1 MKRRRSLI
9 AFLLMLVLLVSAC
22 SQSAPASQAGEE
34 AAEARAESESGDVS
48 TQEAGADDY
57 SDLVQPFQ
65 SLPSDTDVRPQT
77 ENRGEVTPTNV
88 ETKMFRAKFEG
99 NDVAGSGEAVDGV
112 YRFNATKTDGESW
125 HVKLECNY
133 PTVAGRDYFVT
144 YRFHSDVAGTVKF
157 GDFQEFQIHKGDNS
171 VTGILIAN
179 SGTSYL
185 DLQLGM
191 LPAFTID
198 FKEIEVEE
206 YADEVE
212 YEDALPA
219 PINFER
225 ESIVY
230 EKHDQGYAV
239 LLNRS
244 SDTVNVN
251 YVASSFDAGVWKS
264 RLYVK
269 TGLYPELG
277 TRYRILADVMCEE
290 DMPFEVLFNNGDEEK
305 GYGALY
311 GQELTGGEVKTC
323 EAVISGSGDGD
334 ELILQFSLGEAEE
347 GSVVVVGNVHV
358 EKINDHYTSVLPDG
372 FALNKSVFTGKI
384 FEELVPDS
392 FDKLSLPA
400 TFYSGTDSVYEQHDD
415 GYVID
420 MEEGG
425 SSATMYIR
433 QAPSN
438 PDDRGVWKAK
448 LYAATDANLKAGT
461 SYLIKY
467 DLTATRDQAEYEAC
481 FDGDTENAY
490 GALYGRSLKAGQ
502 TDHVEMF
509 LTPNAAQGPLTIRL
523 QLGKTDSAAGNTFTL
538 SNVSVESVQVEYDNV
553 LPSDFSYNTG
563 SSEPDPETE
572 YKSVLPDD
580 FSYQSGTNVYEQHSD
595 GYTQSVSS
603 DGASATLNITEAP
616 SDGREVWKSSM
627 LIDTGV
633 TPEAGKKYAVIF
645 DITAQKD
652 QTYEVCFSGGE
663 EKTYGALYG
672 QTLTAGITSGINYTF
687 IPENIDGPLT
697 LKLQL
702 GGTADTEGNNITVSN
717 LKIAEMTSVEGTSVL
732 PDSFAYPTVSESE
745 PDEEGYIEVSLPELT
760 ATDDH
765 TDDYVQSV
773 DGMTLEISTVPAP
786 QTYVWNSKL
795 FVDTGTELEAGTHY
809 KVTAGVS
816 SDKAFDF
823 EICYNNGSTEK
834 GYGGLYELNIAAGEN
849 KDYVCEFDV
858 PEDASTD
865 NLVLQFQVGKSPAG
879 NTITISDV
887 TVEKFVPAHQEE
899 TIIPGGY
906 SDVETSLSPWDSCD
920 PGYEQTL
927 DGSSLTITAIPESGT
942 GVWKSKLFV
951 RTGATLEAG
960 TKYKVVTNVSSS
972 KETSFE
978 ILLNRGEEE
987 KGFGG
992 LYELNINGS
1001 ASYTSEFTAGESGEL
1016 ILLFQ
1021 LGLSPADNTFTVDS
1035 VTVEKWNEETSEPME
1050 VSDAYE
1056 NVSISGLSATE
1067 DHIDGFEQSVS
1078 GTELNI
1084 TAVPAYDNEVWRS
1097 KLFVNTGTAP
1107 EAGEKYRVTANVT
1120 SDSAVN
1126 FEVCYNN
1133 GEVEK
1138 GYEALYNQ
1146 SIGANETKD
1155 LVQEFE
1161 VKADASTENLI
1172 LQFNL
1177 GKSPSATRFTLNSA
1191 TLEKYVGEGA
1201 GSIVSLD
1208 AGSFEL
1214 WTNDGYTADMGG
1226 DGSCAEVAFTT
1237 VPAGAEVWM
1246 TKLFADTGV
1255 NLEAGKS
1262 YRISADVKS
1271 DSEEGIPYE
1280 ICYNDGGIE
1289 KGVGAKYSLT
1299 ATSEA
1304 QTVVFETAQQNDASL
1319 IIQFSLGN
1327 AASGDT
1333 VTVSNIEVEELTEA
1347 PGDNLMTDALTAWA
1361 PVHVWADAGYDTS
1374 LTNTDSSA
1382 SLEIT
1387 SVPEDTA
1394 DWKVK
1399 LFVETGAQLEAGKKY
1414 RIRYDLE
1421 ADEEFDFNVFYNNGA
1436 EEKAVGEFYDLTAG
1450 SSQTVEH
1457 EVSPSADA
1465 VLNIQ
1470 LMLGRTD
1477 APNMVTVSNVQVDE
1491 IVNGSGSGST
1501 NTPINFWAHE
1511 DYTASLSNT
1520 SSSASLA
1527 ITKVPGS
1534 GREAWKVKL
1543 FAETGAHLTA
1553 GKIYRVSLDVQAS
1566 SKIDYEICYNNGAAE
1581 KELGAQYGLTA
1592 YGSKQTV
1599 TYNITPE
1606 NNADLILQLNLGNAA
1621 GANTVTISGVKVEE
1635 VRFVSKQDAAPTFG
1649 YDNEGYLSKA
1659 SDNGY
1664 ITSLEKGSDSA
1675 TFRIKKAPAERNAWS
1690 AKVIVRTGLTPES
1703 GQGYRVTVNI
1713 NAEREQ
1719 NKFELFCDGND
1730 ELAYGALY
1738 EQYMSAGDNTYS
1750 YIIMPGDSKGEL
1762 TLQLRFGETNSAAGN
1777 TYVIS
1782 GVTIEKVYF
1791 RTDRN
1796 PEIKNV
1802 CELALQDGYNAQLET
1817 TPDKASVRLLKTP
1830 AEGRE
1835 AWKNKLFVY
1844 TGVILRK
1851 GQKYRI
1857 SMNVKSIIPA
1867 PFEVCFNN
1875 YDIEKGLGG
1884 IFGLISKPSGTH
1896 VEYTA
1901 YLKEDM
1907 PLVDQLSLGNCTTP
1921 NTIILSDVKVEKAG
1935 GIYLVS
1941 DTIYNF

>member
-1 MKRRRSLI
+1 MKRRRTLI
-9 AFLLMLVLLVSAC
+9 AFLLMLALLVSAC
-22 SQSAPASQAGEE
+22 SQTAPSRQAGEE
-34 AAEARAESESGDVS
+34 AAEAEAEAEAVS
-48 TQEAGADDY
+48 AEETGEDDY
-57 SDLVQPFQ
+57 SDLVPPFR
-65 SLPSDTDVRPQT
+65 SLPSDADVRPQA
-77 ENRGEVTPTNV
+77 ENRDEVAPTTM
-88 ETKMFRAKFEG
+88 ETTMFRAKFEG
-99 NDVAGSGEAVDGV
+99 NDVEGSGEIVDGV

-144 YRFHSDVAGTVKF
+144 YRFHSNVSGTVKF

-171 VTGILIAN
+171 ITGIMIAN

-198 FKEIEVEE
+198 FEEIEVEE

-251 YVASSFDAGVWKS
+251 YIAASFDAGVWKS
-264 RLYVK
+264 RLYVR
-269 TGLYPELG
+269 TGMYPELG

-311 GQELTGGEVKTC
+311 GQELTGGEMKTC

-334 ELILQFSLGEAEE
+334 ELILQFSLGEAPE
-347 GSVVVVGNVHV
+347 GCMVVIGNVRV
-358 EKINDHYTSVLPDG
+358 EKINDHYSSVLPDG

-392 FDKLSLPA
+392 FDKLSLPV

-420 MEEGG
+420 MEEDD
-425 SSATMYIR
+425 SSATMFIR

-467 DLTATRDQAEYEAC
+467 DLTADRDQAEYEAC

-490 GALYGRSLKAGQ
+490 GALYGRSLKAGE

-509 LTPNAAQGPLTIRL
+509 ITPDAANGPLTIRL
-523 QLGKTDSAAGNTFTL
+523 QLGKTDSAEGNTFTL

-563 SSEPDPETE
+563 NSDPKPETE

-595 GYTQSVSS
+595 GYTQSVSA
-603 DGASATLNITEAP
+603 DGTSATLNITEAP

-652 QTYEVCFSGGE
+652 QAYEICFSGGE
-663 EKTYGALYG
+663 EKTYGALYD

-687 IPENIDGPLT
+687 IPETVDGPLT

-702 GGTADTEGNNITVSN
+702 GSTDGNNITVSS
-717 LKIAEMTSVEGTSVL
+717 LKIAEMTAGEGTSVL
-732 PDSFAYPTVSESE
+732 PDTFAYPTVSESE
-745 PDEEGYIEVSLPELT
+745 PDEDGYVEVSYPELT
-760 ATDDH
+760 ASEAHDDG
-765 TDDYVQSV
+765 YVQSV
-773 DGMTLEISTVPAP
+773 DGTTLVIDSVPEP
-786 QTYVWNSKL
+786 ETDVWNSKF
-795 FVDTGTELEAGTHY
+795 FVDTGTELEAGTQY
-809 KVTAGVS
+809 KVTVDVTS
-816 SDKAFDF
+816 EKAFDF
-823 EICYNNGSTEK
+823 EICLNRGEEEKGFDGIYDPNGSGSYT
-834 GYGGLYELNIAAGEN
+834 
-849 KDYVCEFDV
+849 CEFTTGESGD
-858 PEDASTD
+858 
-865 NLVLQFQVGKSPAG
+865 LILQFQLGHSPAN
-879 NTITISDV
+879 NTFTVDGV

-899 TIIPGGY
+899 TVIPGGY
-906 SDVETSLSPWDSCD
+906 SDVETSLSAWDNCD
-920 PGYEQTL
+920 DGYVQTL
-927 DGSSLTITAIPESGT
+927 DGRSLTITAVPEAGT

-951 RTGATLEAG
+951 GTDVTLEKD
-960 TKYKVVTNVSSS
+960 TKYKVVADVSSS
-972 KETSFE
+972 KEMEFE
-978 ILLNRGEEE
+978 ICLNRGDEE
-987 KGFGG
+987 KGFDALYG
-992 LYELNINGS
+992 LVGS
-1001 ASYTSEFTAGESGEL
+1001 GSYTSEFTTEEEGEL
-1016 ILLFQ
+1016 VLQFQ
-1021 LGLSPADNTFTVDS
+1021 LGLSPADNTFTVNS
-1035 VTVEKWNEETSEPME
+1035 VTVEKWNEETSEITDVP
-1050 VSDAYE
+1050 DAYE
-1056 NVSISGLSATE
+1056 NVTISGLSAWE
-1067 DHIDGFEQSVS
+1067 SHDDGFEQAVS
-1078 GTELNI
+1078 GTGLDI
-1084 TAVPAYDNEVWRS
+1084 TAVPAYDNGVWQS
-1097 KLFVNTGTAP
+1097 KLFVDTGTAP

-1120 SDSAVN
+1120 SDSYVD

-1133 GEVEK
+1133 GEAEK
-1138 GYEALYNQ
+1138 GYEALYGQ
-1146 SIGANETKD
+1146 SIEAKETKD
-1155 LVQEFE
+1155 LVSEFE
-1161 VKADASTENLI
+1161 VAADAAPNNLI

-1177 GKSPSATRFTLNSA
+1177 GKSPSATTFTVNSV
-1191 TLEKYVGEGA
+1191 TLEKYVGEDA
-1201 GSIVSLD
+1201 GSTVDLNP
-1208 AGSFEL
+1208 GSFEL
-1214 WTNDGYTADMGG
+1214 WASDDYTAELGG
-1226 DGSCAEVAFTT
+1226 DGSCADVAFTA
-1237 VPAGAEVWM
+1237 VPGSAEVWK
-1246 TKLFADTGV
+1246 TKLFANTGV
-1255 NLEAGKS
+1255 DLKAGKS
-1262 YRISADVKS
+1262 YRISADVKADS
-1271 DSEEGIPYE
+1271 DVPYE
-1280 ICYNDGGIE
+1280 ICYNDGGTE
-1289 KGVGAKYSLT
+1289 KGVGAKYGLT
-1299 ATSEA
+1299 ATSEV
-1304 QTVVFETAQQNDASL
+1304 QTVTFETAQQSDASL
-1319 IIQFSLGN
+1319 VIQFSLGN
-1327 AASGDT
+1327 AETGNT
-1333 VTVSNIEVEELTEA
+1333 VTFSNIKVEELDET
-1347 PGDNLMTDALTAWA
+1347 PGDNLMTDSLTAWA
-1361 PVHVWADAGYDTS
+1361 PVHVWSDAGYETS

-1382 SLEIT
+1382 DLEI
-1387 SVPEDTA
+1387 SAVPEDTA

-1399 LFVETGAQLEAGKKY
+1399 LFVETGAQLEAGKEY
-1414 RIRYDLE
+1414 RIRYNLE
-1421 ADEEFDFNVFYNNGA
+1421 ADEAFDFNVFYNNGA
-1436 EEKAVGEFYDLTAG
+1436 EEKAVGEFYDLSAG

-1457 EVSPSADA
+1457 VVSPGADA

-1470 LMLGRTD
+1470 LMLGKTD
-1477 APNMVTVSNVQVDE
+1477 APNMVTVSDVQVDE
-1491 IVNGSGSGST
+1491 IVGGSGTG
-1501 NTPINFWAHE
+1501 NTPVNFWAHE
-1511 DYTASLSNT
+1511 DYAASLSNT

-1527 ITKVPGS
+1527 ITKVPAS

-1543 FAETGAHLTA
+1543 FTETGAKLTA
-1553 GKIYRVSLDVQAS
+1553 GNIYRVSIDVQAA
-1566 SKIDYEICYNNGAAE
+1566 SKIDYEICYNNGGAE

-1592 YGSKQTV
+1592 SGSKQTV

-1606 NNADLILQLNLGNAA
+1606 NDADLVLQLSLGNAA
-1621 GANTVTISGVKVEE
+1621 GKNTVTISGVKVEE
-1635 VRFVSKQDAAPTFG
+1635 VNFVSRQDAAPTFG

-1664 ITSLEKGSDSA
+1664 ITSLEKNSDSA
-1675 TFRIKKAPAERNAWS
+1675 IFRIKQAPEERNAWN

-1703 GQGYRVTVNI
+1703 GQGYRVTVDI
-1713 NAEREQ
+1713 NAAKDQ
-1719 NKFELFCDGND
+1719 NKFELFCDGDD

-1762 TLQLRFGETNSAAGN
+1762 VLQLRFGETNSTSGN

-1782 GVTIEKVYF
+1782 GITIEKVYF
-1791 RTDRN
+1791 RTDEN

-1802 CELALQDGYNAQLET
+1802 CELALQDGYDAQLTT
-1817 TPDKASVRLLKTP
+1817 TPDKASVKLLKTP
-1830 AEGRE
+1830 VEGRE

-1844 TGVILRK
+1844 TGVILRA

-1935 GIYLVS
+1935 KIYLVS
-1941 DTIYNF
+1941 DTIYHF

>member
-77 ENRGEVTPTNV
+77 ENRGEVTPTKV

-645 DITAQKD
+645 DIAAQKD

-702 GGTADTEGNNITVSN
+702 VSN

-745 PDEEGYIEVSLPELT
+745 PDEEGYVEVSIPELGFT
-760 ATDDH
+760 EAHDEG
-765 TDDYVQSV
+765 YEQSV
-773 DGMTLEISTVPAP
+773 DGTTLKIDAVPTP
-786 QTYVWNSKL
+786 GVWESKL
-795 FVDTGTELEAGTHY
+795 YVDTGTELEAGTKY
-809 KVTAGVS
+809 RVTANVS

-823 EICYNNGSTEK
+823 EILYNRGSDEK
-834 GYGGLYELNIAAGEN
+834 AYGGLY
-849 KDYVCEFDV
+849 
-858 PEDASTD
+858 
-865 NLVLQFQVGKSPAG
+865 
-879 NTITISDV
+879 
-887 TVEKFVPAHQEE
+887 
-899 TIIPGGY
+899 
-906 SDVETSLSPWDSCD
+906 D
-920 PGYEQTL
+920 PS
-927 DGSSLTITAIPESGT
+927 GSG
-942 GVWKSKLFV
+942 
-951 RTGATLEAG
+951 
-960 TKYKVVTNVSSS
+960 
-972 KETSFE
+972 
-978 ILLNRGEEE
+978 
-987 KGFGG
+987 
-992 LYELNINGS
+992 
-1001 ASYTSEFTAGESGEL
+1001 SYTSEFTTGEAGEL
-1016 ILLFQ
+1016 VLQFN
-1021 LGLSPADNTFTVDS
+1021 LGHSPADNTFTVDS
-1035 VTVEKWNEETSEPME
+1035 VTVEKFVPAHQEEKPIPEGYREVSIEPSIEAVCDEDVYEQSLDGSSLTITTVPETDAGVWRSKLFVDTGVELEAETKYRVTADVSSDTAFGFEICYSSGSDEKAYGALYDPNGSGSYTNEFTTGEEAGKLILLFQLGGSPANNTFTVNSVTVEKWNEETSETVK

-1056 NVSISGLSATE
+1056 NVTISGLSATE
-1067 DHIDGFEQSVS
+1067 NHGEGFEQEVD
-1078 GTELNI
+1078 GTGLHI
-1084 TAVPAYDNEVWRS
+1084 TAIPTNGVWKS
-1097 KLFVNTGTAP
+1097 KLFVNTGTAL
-1107 EAGEKYRVTANVT
+1107 EAGEKYKVTANVT
-1120 SDSAVN
+1120 S
-1126 FEVCYNN
+1126 
-1133 GEVEK
+1133 
-1138 GYEALYNQ
+1138 
-1146 SIGANETKD
+1146 
-1155 LVQEFE
+1155 
-1161 VKADASTENLI
+1161 
-1172 LQFNL
+1172 
-1177 GKSPSATRFTLNSA
+1177 NS
-1191 TLEKYVGEGA
+1191 
-1201 GSIVSLD
+1201 
-1208 AGSFEL
+1208 
-1214 WTNDGYTADMGG
+1214 
-1226 DGSCAEVAFTT
+1226 
-1237 VPAGAEVWM
+1237 
-1246 TKLFADTGV
+1246 
-1255 NLEAGKS
+1255 
-1262 YRISADVKS
+1262 DV
-1271 DSEEGIPYE
+1271 
-1280 ICYNDGGIE
+1280 
-1289 KGVGAKYSLT
+1289 
-1299 ATSEA
+1299 
-1304 QTVVFETAQQNDASL
+1304 
-1319 IIQFSLGN
+1319 
-1327 AASGDT
+1327 
-1333 VTVSNIEVEELTEA
+1333 
-1347 PGDNLMTDALTAWA
+1347 
-1361 PVHVWADAGYDTS
+1361 
-1374 LTNTDSSA
+1374 
-1382 SLEIT
+1382 
-1387 SVPEDTA
+1387 
-1394 DWKVK
+1394 
-1399 LFVETGAQLEAGKKY
+1399 
-1414 RIRYDLE
+1414 
-1421 ADEEFDFNVFYNNGA
+1421 DF
-1436 EEKAVGEFYDLTAG
+1436 
-1450 SSQTVEH
+1450 
-1457 EVSPSADA
+1457 
-1465 VLNIQ
+1465 
-1470 LMLGRTD
+1470 
-1477 APNMVTVSNVQVDE
+1477 
-1491 IVNGSGSGST
+1491 
-1501 NTPINFWAHE
+1501 
-1511 DYTASLSNT
+1511 
-1520 SSSASLA
+1520 
-1527 ITKVPGS
+1527 
-1534 GREAWKVKL
+1534 
-1543 FAETGAHLTA
+1543 
-1553 GKIYRVSLDVQAS
+1553 
-1566 SKIDYEICYNNGAAE
+1566 EICYNNGS
-1581 KELGAQYGLTA
+1581 T
-1592 YGSKQTV
+1592 
-1599 TYNITPE
+1599 
-1606 NNADLILQLNLGNAA
+1606 
-1621 GANTVTISGVKVEE
+1621 
-1635 VRFVSKQDAAPTFG
+1635 
-1649 YDNEGYLSKA
+1649 
-1659 SDNGY
+1659 
-1664 ITSLEKGSDSA
+1664 EKG
-1675 TFRIKKAPAERNAWS
+1675 
-1690 AKVIVRTGLTPES
+1690 
-1703 GQGYRVTVNI
+1703 Y
-1713 NAEREQ
+1713 
-1719 NKFELFCDGND
+1719 
-1730 ELAYGALY
+1730 
-1738 EQYMSAGDNTYS
+1738 
-1750 YIIMPGDSKGEL
+1750 
-1762 TLQLRFGETNSAAGN
+1762 TLQPEYR
-1777 TYVIS
+1777 
-1782 GVTIEKVYF
+1782 
-1791 RTDRN
+1791 RRRN
-1796 PEIKNV
+1796 
-1802 CELALQDGYNAQLET
+1802 
-1817 TPDKASVRLLKTP
+1817 R
-1830 AEGRE
+1830 
-1835 AWKNKLFVY
+1835 
-1844 TGVILRK
+1844 
-1851 GQKYRI
+1851 
-1857 SMNVKSIIPA
+1857 
-1867 PFEVCFNN
+1867 
-1875 YDIEKGLGG
+1875 
-1884 IFGLISKPSGTH
+1884 
-1896 VEYTA
+1896 
-1901 YLKEDM
+1901 
-1907 PLVDQLSLGNCTTP
+1907 
-1921 NTIILSDVKVEKAG
+1921 
-1935 GIYLVS
+1935 
-1941 DTIYNF
+1941 

>member
-9 AFLLMLVLLVSAC
+9 ALLLMLALLVSAC
-22 SQSAPASQAGEE
+22 SQTAPTKQAGEE
-34 AAEARAESESGDVS
+34 TA
-48 TQEAGADDY
+48 EAGAEAEAEAVSTEEAGGDDY
-57 SDLVQPFQ
+57 SDLIQPFQ
-65 SLPSDTDVRPQT
+65 SLPEDADVRPQA
-77 ENRGEVTPTNV
+77 ENRDEVTPTKV
-88 ETKMFRAKFEG
+88 ATTMFRAKFEG
-99 NDVAGSGEAVDGV
+99 NDVQGSGEAVDGV

-144 YRFHSDVAGTVKF
+144 YRFNSNVSGTVKF

-171 VTGILIAN
+171 ITGIMIAN

-212 YEDALPA
+212 YENALPA

-251 YVASSFDAGVWKS
+251 YIASSFDAGVWKS

-290 DMPFEVLFNNGDEEK
+290 SMPFEVLFNNGDEEK

-334 ELILQFSLGEAEE
+334 ELILQFSLGEAPE
-347 GSVVVVGNVHV
+347 GSVVVIGNVRV
-358 EKINDHYTSVLPDG
+358 EKINDHYTNVLPKG
-372 FALNKSVFTGKI
+372 FALNKSVFTGKT

-392 FDKLSLPA
+392 FDKISLPV
-400 TFYSGTDSVYEQHDD
+400 TFYSGTDSIYEQHDD
-415 GYVID
+415 GYVVD
-420 MEEGG
+420 VEEGA
-425 SSATMYIR
+425 SSATMFIR
-433 QAPSN
+433 KAPSN
-438 PDDRGVWKAK
+438 PGDRGVWKAK

-467 DLTATRDQAEYEAC
+467 DLTAAKDQAEYEAC

-509 LTPNAAQGPLTIRL
+509 LTPDTNGGPLTIRL
-523 QLGKTDSAAGNTFTL
+523 QLGKTDTAAGNTFTL
-538 SNVSVESVQVEYDNV
+538 SNVSVESVQVEYNNV

-563 SSEPDPETE
+563 NSDPQPETE

-603 DGASATLNITEAP
+603 DGTSATLNITEAP

-633 TPEAGKKYAVIF
+633 TPEEGKKYAVLF
-645 DITAQKD
+645 DVTAQKD
-652 QTYEVCFSGGE
+652 QAYEICFSGAE

-672 QTLTAGITSGINYTF
+672 QNLTAGITSGINYTF
-687 IPENIDGPLT
+687 IPETVDGSLT

-702 GGTADTEGNNITVSN
+702 GNTADTEGNNITVSN
-717 LKIAEMTSVEGTSVL
+717 LKIAEMINGEGTSVL
-732 PDSFAYPTVSESE
+732 PDSFAYPDVNESE
-745 PDEEGYIEVSLPELT
+745 PDEDGYVEVNLKELT
-760 ATDDH
+760 ASDEHDEG
-765 TDDYVQSV
+765 YVQSV
-773 DGMTLEISTVPAP
+773 DGTTLVISTVPAP
-786 QTYVWNSKL
+786 ETGVWNSRF
-795 FVDTGTELEAGTHY
+795 FVDTETELEAGTHY
-809 KVTAGVS
+809 KVTASVS

-823 EICYNNGSTEK
+823 EICYNNGSEEK
-834 GYGGLYELNIAAGEN
+834 GYGALYGLSISAGAE

-858 PEDASTD
+858 PEDASAG
-865 NLVLQFQVGKSPAG
+865 NLVLQFQVGKSPAN
-879 NTITISDV
+879 NTITVDGL

-899 TIIPGGY
+899 TIIPGRY
-906 SDVETSLSPWDSCD
+906 SDVATDLSDVWDSCD
-920 PGYEQTL
+920 DDYAQTL
-927 DGSSLTITAIPESGT
+927 DGRSLTITAIPEADA

-951 RTGATLEAG
+951 KTGVELEEN
-960 TKYKVVTNVSSS
+960 TKYKVVADVSSS
-972 KETSFE
+972 KKMSFE
-978 ILLNRGEEE
+978 ICLNNGEEE
-987 KGFGG
+987 KGFDALYG
-992 LYELNINGS
+992 LSINGS
-1001 ASYTSEFTAGESGEL
+1001 DSYTSEFTTEDAGDL
-1016 ILLFQ
+1016 ILQFQ
-1021 LGLSPADNTFTVDS
+1021 LGLSPADNTFTVNS
-1035 VTVEKWNEETSEPME
+1035 VTVEKWNEETSEIKDVP
-1050 VSDAYE
+1050 DAYE
-1056 NVSISGLSATE
+1056 NVTISGLSASE
-1067 DHIDGFEQSVS
+1067 SHDDGFEQSVS
-1078 GTELNI
+1078 GTGLNI
-1084 TAVPAYDNEVWRS
+1084 TAVPTYDNGVWQS

-1120 SDSAVN
+1120 SDSDVN
-1126 FEVCYNN
+1126 FEICYNN
-1133 GEVEK
+1133 GNAEK
-1138 GYEALYNQ
+1138 GYGALYEQ
-1146 SIGANETKD
+1146 SIAANDTKD
-1155 LVQEFE
+1155 IVKEFE
-1161 VKADASTENLI
+1161 VAADATPNNLI

-1177 GKSPSATRFTLNSA
+1177 GKSPSATRFTVNSV
-1191 TLEKYVGEGA
+1191 TLEKYVGEDA
-1201 GSIVSLD
+1201 GDTETLNP
-1208 AGSFEL
+1208 GSFEL
-1214 WTNDGYTADMGG
+1214 WANDEYTAELGG
-1226 DGSCAEVAFTT
+1226 DGSSASVAFTT
-1237 VPAGAEVWM
+1237 VPDSAEVWK
-1246 TKLFADTGV
+1246 TKLFANTGV
-1255 NLEAGKS
+1255 DLKAGKS
-1262 YRISADVKS
+1262 YRISADVMA
-1271 DSEEGIPYE
+1271 DSNVPFE
-1280 ICYNDGGIE
+1280 ICYNDGGTE
-1289 KGVGAKYSLT
+1289 KGVGAKYGLT
-1299 ATSEA
+1299 ATSES
-1304 QTVVFETAQQNDASL
+1304 QTVVFETAQQSDASL
-1319 IIQFSLGN
+1319 VIQFSLGN
-1327 AASGDT
+1327 AEAGNT
-1333 VTVSNIEVEELTEA
+1333 VTVSNINVEELAET
-1347 PGDNLMTDALTAWA
+1347 PGDNLMTDSLTAWA
-1361 PVHVWADAGYDTS
+1361 PVHVWSDAGYDTG

-1387 SVPEDTA
+1387 SVPEDKA

-1399 LFVETGAQLEAGKKY
+1399 LFVETGAQLTAGKQY
-1414 RIRYDLE
+1414 RIRYNLE
-1421 ADEEFDFNVFYNNGA
+1421 ADEAFGFNVFYNNGA
-1436 EEKAVGEFYDLTAG
+1436 EEKAVGEFYDLSAG

-1457 EVSPSADA
+1457 VVSPGADS

-1470 LMLGRTD
+1470 LMLGKTD
-1477 APNMVTVSNVQVDE
+1477 APNTVTVSDVQVDE
-1491 IVNGSGSGST
+1491 IVGGSGSG
-1501 NTPINFWAHE
+1501 NTPVNFWAHE
-1511 DYTASLSNT
+1511 DYAASLSNT

-1527 ITKVPGS
+1527 ITKVPAS

-1543 FAETGAHLTA
+1543 FTETGAKLKA
-1553 GKIYRVSLDVQAS
+1553 GNIYRVSIDVQAA
-1566 SKIDYEICYNNGAAE
+1566 SKIDYEICYNNGGAE
-1581 KELGAQYGLTA
+1581 QELGAQYGLTA
-1592 YGSKQTV
+1592 SGSKQTV
-1599 TYNITPE
+1599 TYNITPA
-1606 NNADLILQLNLGNAA
+1606 NDADLVLQLSLGNAA
-1621 GANTVTISGVKVEE
+1621 GKNTVTISGVKVEE
-1635 VRFVSKQDAAPTFG
+1635 VKFVSKQNAAPTFG
-1649 YDNEGYLSKA
+1649 YDNAGYLSKA

-1664 ITSLEKGSDSA
+1664 ITSLEKNSDSA
-1675 TFRIKKAPAERNAWS
+1675 IFRIKQAPEVRNAWN
-1690 AKVIVRTGLTPES
+1690 AKVVVRTGLTPES
-1703 GQGYRVTVNI
+1703 GQGYRVTVDI
-1713 NAEREQ
+1713 NAAKDQ

-1762 TLQLRFGETNSAAGN
+1762 VLQLRFGETNSAFGN
-1777 TYVIS
+1777 TYKIS

-1791 RTDRN
+1791 RTDYN
-1796 PEIKNV
+1796 PDIRNV
-1802 CELALQDGYNAQLET
+1802 CELALQDGYDAQLTT
-1817 TPDKASVRLLKTP
+1817 TPDKASVKLLKTP
-1830 AEGRE
+1830 VEGRE
-1835 AWKNKLFVY
+1835 AWKNKLFIY
-1844 TGVILRK
+1844 TGAILRA

-1884 IFGLISKPSGTH
+1884 IFGLISKPSGTY

-1921 NTIILSDVKVEKAG
+1921 NTIIVSDVKVEKAG